1 MEYSYN
7 QQLIWWGRDCRIDS
21 LKYCLIVL
29 VIVGYVFSQDQFSS
43 VPFCRV
49 IWKWIYMFHMPLF
62 IFISGYLT
70 HKKNDNRQFIISC
83 WKIIEPLIVYQVL
96 LRGYIFLSTGTF
108 SLRELLTP
116 WWVLW
121 YLLSLLYWR
130 TMLQV
135 IPDKWLS
142 HKKALVLSAFFIGLV
157 AGYLPFD
164 RLLSIQRTLAFLP
177 FFVLGYCMRGNNLFV
192 AKRYRVWGAL
202 FLAITVIIPLFFENY
217 LGDLNQADP
226 YTNPLRI
233 FSRLL
238 VFCLSIPMSISFINI
253 CPVRQWI
260 AKQGKLTMQYYI
272 FHAVIIFFFMIGV
285 DRYNLPTTV
294 FSAVI
299 YSFGI
304 IVGIWLLCKIP
315 FIAKLTTPSS
325 LFKVLN

>member
-7 QQLIWWGRDCRIDS
+7 QQYTKGRDGRVDS
-21 LKYCLIVL
+21 LKYCLILL
-29 VIVGYVFSQDQFSS
+29 VIIGHVFSQDQFSS
-43 VPFCRV
+43 IPLCRV

-62 IFISGYLT
+62 IFISGYLS
-70 HKKNDNRQFIISC
+70 HKKKDNRHFFISC

-96 LRGYIFLSTGTF
+96 LRGYIFLSTGYF

-130 TMLQV
+130 TMIQY

-142 HKKALVLSAFFIGLV
+142 HKKTLVLLAFVISLV
-157 AGYLPFD
+157 AGYFPFD
-164 RLLSIQRTLAFLP
+164 RFLSLQRTLAFMP
-177 FFVLGYCMRGNNLFV
+177 FFVLGYCVRGKNLYV
-192 AKRYRVWGAL
+192 TKKYRVWSAL
-202 FLAITVIIPLFFENY
+202 FLAITAILPLFFENY

-226 YTNPLRI
+226 YVNPLRI

-238 VFCLSIPMSISFINI
+238 VFCLSIPMLISFINI

-260 AKQGKLTMQYYI
+260 ANQGKLTMQYYV
-272 FHAVIIFFFMIGV
+272 FHAVIIFFFMKCV
-285 DRYNLPTTV
+285 NRYNLPTTF

-304 IVGIWLLCKIP
+304 TTGIWLLCKIP
-315 FIAKLTTPSS
+315 FIAKLTNPSS
-325 LFKVLN
+325 LFKKLN